1 MSRARSTQRA
11 SFGSQIGERPMGIAR
26 TTNAKASTMATA
38 SPAASRRDVAWVRSN
53 MLKSSLMARELV
65 LLVAAIVSFGVVV
78 AASADPPDPTWIA
91 GFWDDD
97 DQDTAVSAVL
107 SIPGWPAPADSRFA
121 PFLIVDPLCVIPTRP
136 WIKMSA
142 FAVVESRG

>member
-1 MSRARSTQRA
+1 
-11 SFGSQIGERPMGIAR
+11 
-26 TTNAKASTMATA
+26 
-38 SPAASRRDVAWVRSN
+38 

-107 SIPGWPAPADSRFA
+107 SIPGWPAPADSSFV

-142 FAVVESRG
+142 FAVLESRGPPLTRKPLL